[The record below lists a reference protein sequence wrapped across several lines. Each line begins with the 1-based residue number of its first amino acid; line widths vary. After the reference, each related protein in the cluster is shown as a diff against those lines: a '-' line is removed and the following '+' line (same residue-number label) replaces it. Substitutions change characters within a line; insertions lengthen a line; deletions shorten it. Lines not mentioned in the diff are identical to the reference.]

1 MKIESKKL
9 YLSILTVIVL
19 LFSGCAEVESM
30 TAVKTDPSMPMI
42 KGVKHI
48 TDKTSVGFE
57 WPEIQDKRVEG
68 IEIYRA
74 VQSNAPKQKYI
85 KIATIGNRYATHFVD
100 TNIKPNTN
108 YLYTFRTFGV
118 LYGSAPGEIVKVKTD
133 SPFPPVSFF
142 KAYLVD
148 KGVVKLLWTPH
159 PDLRIHDYIIE
170 RKVAGRDWKYL
181 ANIKGRLSP
190 EYIDMSPAK
199 GHTYSYRLIAR
210 SADGFRSKPSTPA
223 TVTVE

>member
-1 MKIESKKL
+1 MRLVSKKL
-9 YLSILTVIVL
+9 YLTLSIMTAVL
-19 LFSGCAEVESM
+19 ISGCAEVESI

-68 IEIYRA
+68 IDIYRA
-74 VQSNAPKQKYI
+74 VQGSGSEQKYR
-85 KIATIGNRYATHFVD
+85 KIATIGNRYVTHFVD
-100 TNIKPNTN
+100 TDIKPNTN
-108 YLYTFRTFGV
+108 YLYTFRTYGV
-118 LYGSAPGEIVKVKTD
+118 LYGSAPGEIVKIKTEG
-133 SPFPPVSFF
+133 PFGPVSFF
-142 KAYLVD
+142 KAFMVD

-159 PDLRIHDYIIE
+159 PDLRIHDYILE
-170 RKVAGRDWKYL
+170 RKVAGREWKYL

-190 EYIDMSPAK
+190 EYVDMSPAK
-199 GHTYSYRLIAR
+199 GRTYSYRIIAR

-223 TVTVE
+223 TITVQ

>member
-1 MKIESKKL
+1 MIKISNKL
-9 YLSILTVIVL
+9 YLTLSIMTAL
-19 LFSGCAEVESM
+19 LISGCAEVESM
-30 TAVKTDPSMPMI
+30 TAIKTDPSMPVI
-42 KGVKHI
+42 KSVKHI
-48 TDKTSVGFE
+48 TDKTSIGFE

-74 VQSNAPKQKYI
+74 VQSNGTEQKYHR
-85 KIATIGNRYATHFVD
+85 IATIGNRYATHFVD

-108 YLYTFRTFGV
+108 YLYTFKTYGV
-118 LYGSAPGEIVKVKTD
+118 LYGSAPGAIVKIKTEG
-133 SPFPPVSFF
+133 PFPPVSFF

-170 RKVAGRDWKYL
+170 RKVSGKDWKYL

-199 GHTYSYRLIAR
+199 GYTYSYRIIAR
-210 SADGFRSKPSTPA
+210 SADGFRSQPSTP
-223 TVTVE
+223 VNITVE